1 MRCAEPGGRGG
12 EAAGGRATGV
22 AARVLLASVRGYQL
36 MFAWLFAGSCRY
48 QPSCS
53 HYAAEA
59 VSRHGALT
67 GGYLALRR
75 LARCHP
81 FGSSGFDPVPETWP
95 PEPGL
100 RSLRKRS

>member
-1 MRCAEPGGRGG
+1 MRCAEPAGQADSGAPGRGPG
-12 EAAGGRATGV
+12 L
-22 AARVLLASVRGYQL
+22 AARVLLVGVRGYQL
-36 MFAWLFAGSCRY
+36 MLAPLFAGSCRY

-59 VSRHGALT
+59 VGRHGAVK
-67 GGYLALRR
+67 GAWLALRR

-95 PEPGL
+95 PDGGL
-100 RSLRKRS
+100 RSPRKRS